1 MTIYLRGIPFHLID
15 NVDFVGATEKHLF
28 IIIDDQRRGDRRGSI
43 WKRYHTIKALA
54 MVLPTLTK
62 EPGC

>member
-1 MTIYLRGIPFHLID
+1 MTIDLCGIPFHLVD

-28 IIIDDQRRGDRRGSI
+28 IVDDQRWDRRGSI
-43 WKRYHTIKALA
+43 WKRPHTIKALA
-54 MVLPTLTK
+54 RVLPTLTK